1 MFVNVFSNGFYGAT
15 RRALNSG
22 AAGFVPTLQVTTR
35 DAGEAVEIRVRDNGT
50 GIPAEIRD
58 KLFQP
63 FFTTKPT
70 GEGTGLGLSIT
81 YDIVTKQHGGTITV
95 GRVDGFN
102 QHESACKTD
111 ERSVAGVGLL
121 AAHGDAFVSLELAD
135 RLFDA
140 RPEFIQPLGEETTSL
155 LGVLTTRN
163 HRCDAT
169 RKRGEAIRLAVI
181 TLISHCDARADVR
194 ANVERCLELGAVAG
208 FATSQMEVERKPVE
222 IGLEVDLGRE
232 TATRAAEGLM
242 LLPPFAPAAET

>member
-1 MFVNVFSNGFYGAT
+1 M
-15 RRALNSG
+15 R
-22 AAGFVPTLQVTTR
+22 TTR
-35 DAGEAVEIRVRDNGT
+35 SRC
-50 GIPAEIRD
+50 P
-58 KLFQP
+58 K
-63 FFTTKPT
+63 TTCV
-70 GEGTGLGLSIT
+70 IT
-81 YDIVTKQHGGTITV
+81 PLPL

-208 FATSQMEVERKPVE
+208 FATRQREGEGNPGGIVFGGFLGEKPPR
-222 IGLEVDLGRE
+222 G
-232 TATRAAEGLM
+232 AAGGLM
-242 LLPPFAPAAET
+242 LLPLFPPAAETVPRA

>member
-1 MFVNVFSNGFYGAT
+1 MPAAAT
-15 RRALNSG
+15 AKSRIAL
-22 AAGFVPTLQVTTR
+22 
-35 DAGEAVEIRVRDNGT
+35 
-50 GIPAEIRD
+50 
-58 KLFQP
+58 
-63 FFTTKPT
+63 
-70 GEGTGLGLSIT
+70 
-81 YDIVTKQHGGTITV
+81 

>member
-1 MFVNVFSNGFYGAT
+1 M
-15 RRALNSG
+15 
-22 AAGFVPTLQVTTR
+22 
-35 DAGEAVEIRVRDNGT
+35 
-50 GIPAEIRD
+50 
-58 KLFQP
+58 
-63 FFTTKPT
+63 
-70 GEGTGLGLSIT
+70 
-81 YDIVTKQHGGTITV
+81 GGQSLYL